1 MSQPAVQVKF
11 KVPAH
16 LELIKKAAWGLDVF
30 TFQQSP
36 TCLARE
42 VWSAWVQGPCC
53 YLYHYFG
60 TCFRVPPMPHRL
72 MLEPEAVTQWS
83 GSCIVPEVQNP
94 LQNLKF

>member
-53 YLYHYFG
+53 FL
-60 TCFRVPPMPHRL
+60 
-72 MLEPEAVTQWS
+72 
-83 GSCIVPEVQNP
+83 
-94 LQNLKF
+94 